1 MDLQN
6 TLKEA
11 RTKMQKC
18 VDHANHEFSTLHTGK
33 ATPNMVEGVMVEA
46 YGSTMRLRDIAA
58 ISTPD
63 SRLIVIQPWD
73 KSMLQPIEKAIR
85 IANLGFNPA
94 VNGPVVQCPIPDLS
108 RERRQEL
115 VKIASGMGEEG
126 RVSVRG
132 VRRDILEMV
141 KKAQKDKI
149 ISEDDLKRFEKDIQ
163 GLTDKAIADIDAHLV
178 AKEKD
183 LLQV

>member
-6 TLKEA
+6 TLKDV

-18 VDHANHEFSTLHTGK
+18 VDHTHHQFATLHTGK
-33 ATPNMVEGVMVEA
+33 ASPSMVENVTVDA
-46 YGSTMRLRDIAA
+46 YGSSMRLRDMAA
-58 ISTPD
+58 INTPD

-85 IANLGFNPA
+85 AANLGFNPA
-94 VNGPVVQCPIPDLS
+94 INGAVVQCPIPDLS

-115 VKIASGMGEEG
+115 VKVASGMAEDG

-132 VRRDILEMV
+132 VRRDILEIV
-141 KKAQKDKI
+141 KKAQKDKVV
-149 ISEDDLKRFEKDIQ
+149 SEDDLKRFEKDIQ
-163 GLTDKAIADIDAHLV
+163 GLTDKAIADIDTHLV

-183 LLQV
+183 LMQV